1 MLVPVHDRR
10 TETPVYAT
18 AGRPRVSH
26 CSGRPSIWHPL
37 GANILGGAP
46 IRLTTSDEDAP
57 SVSLVTTRS
66 RQADTGTDSTA
77 VFVGGGRGAGRKQ

>member
-46 IRLTTSDEDAP
+46 IRLTTSDEDGP
-57 SVSLVTTRS
+57 FGQL
-66 RQADTGTDSTA
+66 GEN
-77 VFVGGGRGAGRKQ
+77 